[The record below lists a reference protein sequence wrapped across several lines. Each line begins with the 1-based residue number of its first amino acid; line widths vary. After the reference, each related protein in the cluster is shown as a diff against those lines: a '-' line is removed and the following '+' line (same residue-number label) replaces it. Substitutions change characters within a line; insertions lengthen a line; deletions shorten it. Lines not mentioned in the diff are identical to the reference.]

1 MGMRELLLSS
11 FNGSMQIFC
20 FTAVV
25 LFKADYIVDIT
36 RMGFFATDI
45 LAPRYPCSTSN
56 SPKHSGDLSKDP
68 CPLGA
73 GWQPNFPTGEAEI
86 WTVRSTECSRHG

>member
-45 LAPRYPCSTSN
+45 LAPRYPYSTSN
-56 SPKHSGDLSKDP
+56 SPTHSGDLSKRSLSFG
-68 CPLGA
+68 CWLA
-73 GWQPNFPTGEAEI
+73 AEFSD
-86 WTVRSTECSRHG
+86 RGS